1 MFPAKS
7 AMTSHF
13 KRHWNSLTYAGL
25 VGLLALLLTACQ
37 PAKVAETDQ
46 KDIQNDNTKSTA
58 SQDLKDLL
66 PPERTPSTE
75 DLANTPTVDPLT
87 RLIEPAPA
95 VIGLR
100 APELVNEDR
109 IKVAILLPLSGPT
122 AAVGNDLLRA
132 ANIALFDLGNGNL
145 ELLPFDTKGTPR
157 GAESAAAEALV
168 SGAELI
174 LGPLF
179 SSSVGTVRPLARER
193 GVNVITFSTDTTV
206 AGDGVYVMGLTVGQ
220 QIQRVMEFA
229 YRQGLFNFAVL
240 APDSRY
246 GDAVV
251 ENVTKTTTALGLSLD
266 RTVRYP
272 TDAPPGSQ
280 DLHEIAKILGDYAL
294 RQKQLEQE
302 IKLYANK
309 EDEESKAYIK
319 RLEKL
324 DTFGEVT
331 FDALII
337 PEGGARLKELA
348 PLLSYYDID
357 PEVVQF
363 IGTGLWEDPSLSS
376 EPALVGG
383 WFSAPSPEKATAFQ
397 KRFADLYGYQPSR
410 IASLAYDA
418 LALAGVLALDPE
430 DIRFSR
436 DAIENP
442 SGFTGYDGIFRFPE
456 NGIAERGLAV
466 LEVGPRQQLVLEP
479 EPESFAPALN

>member
-1 MFPAKS
+1 MFPANS
-7 AMTSHF
+7 VMTSRL
-13 KRHWNSLTYAGL
+13 KRNWNSLIYVGL
-25 VGLLALLLTACQ
+25 VGLLALFLSACQ
-37 PAKVAETDQ
+37 PAKIADTDQ
-46 KDIQNDNTKSTA
+46 KDITDDSTKTTGT
-58 SQDLKDLL
+58 QDLKDLL
-66 PPERTPSTE
+66 PPEGTPSTE
-75 DLANTPTVDPLT
+75 DLTNTPTVDPLT
-87 RLIEPAPA
+87 RLIDPAPA

-100 APELVNEDR
+100 SPKRVADER
-109 IKVAILLPLSGPT
+109 IKIALLLPLSGPT
-122 AAVGNDLLRA
+122 ASVGNDLLRA
-132 ANIALFDLGNGNL
+132 ANIALFDLGNNQL

-179 SSSVGTVRPLARER
+179 SSSVDTVRPLARER

-220 QIQRVMEFA
+220 QILRVMEFA
-229 YRQGLFNFAVL
+229 YRQGLYNFAVL
-240 APDSRY
+240 APNSPY
-246 GDAVV
+246 GDAVIK
-251 ENVTKTTTALGLSLD
+251 NVTETSTALGLSLD

-272 TDAPPGSQ
+272 TDVPSGSQ

-294 RQKQLEQE
+294 RQKQLQKE
-302 IKLYANK
+302 IELYRNK
-309 EDEESKAYIK
+309 DDDESKAYVK

-348 PLLSYYDID
+348 SLLSYYDID

-363 IGTGLWEDPSLSS
+363 LGTGLWEDPSLSA

-383 WFSAPSPEKATAFQ
+383 WFSAPAPKKAAAFQ

-418 LALAGVLALDPE
+418 MALAGVMALDPA
-430 DIRFSR
+430 DSRFSR
-436 DAIENP
+436 EAIENP
-442 SGFTGYDGIFRFPE
+442 SGFAGYDGIFRFPE

-466 LEVGPRQQLVLEP
+466 LEVGPKKQLVLEP

>member
-1 MFPAKS
+1 
-7 AMTSHF
+7 MTSRF
-13 KRHWNSLTYAGL
+13 KRNWNSLIYVGL
-25 VGLLALLLTACQ
+25 VSLLALLLSACQ
-37 PAKVAETDQ
+37 PAKIADSDQ
-46 KDIQNDNTKSTA
+46 KDIKEDSTKTID
-58 SQDLKDLL
+58 SQDLNDLL
-66 PPERTPSTE
+66 PSDKTPSTE
-75 DLANTPTVDPLT
+75 DLANTPTIDPMT

-100 APELVNEDR
+100 APEQLTPDR
-109 IKVAILLPLSGPT
+109 IKIAILLPLSGPT

-132 ANIALFDLGNGNL
+132 ANIALFDLGNRQL

-157 GAESAAAEALV
+157 GAESAAAESLV

-179 SSSVGTVRPLARER
+179 SSSVATVRPLAQER

-220 QIQRVMEFA
+220 QVRRVMEFA

-240 APDSRY
+240 APSSPY

-251 ENVTKTTTALGLSLD
+251 KNVTETTSSLGLSLD

-272 TDAPPGSQ
+272 TDVPAGSQ
-280 DLHEIAKILGDYAL
+280 DLHEIARIMGDYTL

-302 IKLYANK
+302 IQLYSK
-309 EDEESKAYIK
+309 KDDDESKAYVK

-324 DTFGEVT
+324 DTFGEVS
-331 FDALII
+331 FDALLI

-348 PLLSYYDID
+348 SLLSYYDID

-363 IGTGLWEDPSLSS
+363 LGTGLWEDPSLSA

-383 WFSAPSPEKATAFQ
+383 WFSAPSPEKAAAFQ
-397 KRFADLYGYQPSR
+397 KRFTDLYGYQPSR

-418 LALAGVLALDPE
+418 MALAGVLALDPA
-430 DIRFSR
+430 DIRFSPA
-436 DAIENP
+436 AIENP
-442 SGFTGYDGIFRFPE
+442 SGFAGYDGIFRFPE

-466 LEVGPRQQLVLEP
+466 LEVGPRKQLVLEP